1 MAAMTTTEATP
12 FTGSYRIDPVHSSVA
27 FAVGHLGVSLFR
39 GAFGEVDARLAPGD
53 DGRPRLEGS
62 ARVDSITITEPPEF
76 RAHVL
81 GDEFFDAESH
91 PEIGFRSEELS
102 LAADGSARLRG
113 RLTIRGATRE
123 LEAHGSWSPPAE
135 DPFGMVRAGLR
146 LDASIDRRDFG
157 LGWQMAR
164 PDGGNALDWE
174 VALSVQLELT
184 QEDGA

>member
-1 MAAMTTTEATP
+1 MTTTEATP
-12 FTGSYRIDPVHSSVA
+12 FTGSFRIDPVHSSVA
-27 FAVGHLGVSLFR
+27 FAVGHLGLSLFR
-39 GAFGEVDARLAPGD
+39 AAFGEVDARLSAGP

-91 PEIGFRSEELS
+91 PEIAFGSDELA
-102 LAADGSARLRG
+102 LAAGGGARLRG

-123 LEAHGSWSPPAE
+123 LEAHGSWAPPAE
-135 DPFGMVRAGLR
+135 DPFGKVRAGLR
-146 LDASIDRRDFG
+146 LEASIDRRDFG
-157 LGWQMAR
+157 MAWQLER

-174 VALSVQLELT
+174 VTLSVQLELI